1 LKIFFSYNQVVS
13 VLLISLLNEIENK
26 IMKLESRKIFLLFL
40 TVLVINNQHLLGQ
53 VYSKLNNEIIKSE
66 KINIDIPRN
75 HQLGLSL
82 RSNNLNLNYKK
93 QINKNYLFRTSL
105 ALPTLSFR
113 SSSINSLRVLDFS
126 IALGLER
133 TLLDRSWFKLYA
145 AGEIRTKF
153 NYGGSNLFLNYFI
166 HAIAGIGLKVSD
178 NILAF
183 IEIQPGLQ
191 LLERG
196 NFSEVFVH
204 SDRAFNFGV
213 NVLL

>member
-93 QINKNYLFRTSL
+93 QIN
-105 ALPTLSFR
+105 
-113 SSSINSLRVLDFS
+113 
-126 IALGLER
+126 LGLER